1 MNYYKFIS
9 ELDKQEYVDFIKD
22 ELNIQLENELFAE
35 FDDIIDQIYSST
47 ITPTNKLVLKFA
59 NACEDMFLEARFE
72 PYDYNVK
79 YTHKTCTSA
88 FIKQMETEQEHENNR
103 KKYISFV
110 ANKLEQIC
118 GKQAKN
124 DYLKLA
130 SKKIAVD
137 ENVM

>member
-1 MNYYKFIS
+1 MNFYKFIS
-9 ELDKQEYVDFIKD
+9 ELDKQEYVDFIKG

-35 FDDIIDQIYSST
+35 FDDIIDKIHSST

-59 NACEDMFLEARFE
+59 NASEDMFLEARFE

-79 YTHKTCTSA
+79 YINKTCSSA

-130 SKKIAVD
+130 NKKIAVD